1 MSKNKLPER
10 AGNFP
15 EFKQGFPEFKS
26 GSQFV
31 EFGNMNTLGFGG
43 SGFIAE
49 FKAVLAA
56 TTVPM
61 VNSEKVI
68 FNKMMTRFKNVGLL
82 EAAEI
87 IDIFFTTDQ
96 GNSLINWANP
106 GTFTPV
112 AVASP
117 TFAAN
122 SGYTGD
128 SGATKK
134 YLKLSFIPSTQAQKV
149 TKDDM
154 CIMVG
159 IGSHVSESLYE
170 VGCASA
176 AADTLIG
183 IRNVGGNFQY
193 GTNFND
199 KTGNSAGA
207 FIAYLKN
214 ISAHY
219 CLNRISSSQY
229 EKYINHWK
237 VTTVNVNS
245 TQLPAIEMYAC
256 GIQSYTAPSPTN
268 KNQKYIIISK
278 SLTQSQII
286 ETTNAIEEALTS
298 LNANNIISI
307 NNICDRVIGYNTFKI
322 TAAGDYLNIDV
333 LKTYSWLVTRDF
345 VMSVDNYK
353 AGFSAEFLLN
363 SYNIIKYKTTTTG
376 ELAYQIPDGIT
387 LDTLTVA
394 NYYADRAAV
403 DGNLY
408 FIQLA
413 YLYYEKTGSTSFISS
428 EIDFLNTLLE
438 NVTAGAN
445 GLPWSDTFASGNRK
459 VTWGFFDGVY
469 ISGESLFCSCLQ
481 YKAYQYMAIM
491 ANAISNTVIYDAC
504 VIKIAAIKAAI
515 KAQFYVED
523 IPNNKYWMRASNG
536 ACSGQFDLP
545 GTCLAIYYG
554 IIDGQDA
561 INIATYINSIID
573 ECILEGGVIWVPF
586 SHQYNPGVTCWESGG
601 STYGRYQSGGYW
613 STALP
618 WLIYTLNL
626 VNTSKAQEILRDSW
640 AYNLKYNAPEW
651 WTSGDVN
658 SNVLLYATSQ
668 TALSL
673 SNSLLGNILT

>member
-1 MSKNKLPER
+1 MLKNTLPER
-10 AGNFP
+10 KGNFP
-15 EFKQGFPEFKS
+15 EFGQGYPEFKS
-26 GSQFV
+26 GSQYV
-31 EFGNMNTLGFGG
+31 EFGNMNALGFGG
-43 SGFIAE
+43 SGFIPE

-82 EAAEI
+82 EKAEI

-96 GNSLINWANP
+96 ANSLVNWANP

-134 YLKLSFIPSTQAQKV
+134 YLKLSFTPSTQAQKV

-154 CIMVG
+154 CMMVG
-159 IGSHVSESLYE
+159 IGSTISEQLYE
-170 VGCASA
+170 VGA
-176 AADTLIG
+176 ATAEADTILG
-183 IRNVGGNFQY
+183 IRNVGGNYQY

-199 KTGNSAGA
+199 KTGNPTGTY
-207 FIAYLKN
+207 IATLKN
-214 ISAHY
+214 IEAHY

-237 VTTVNVNS
+237 IATVNINS
-245 TQLPAIEMYAC
+245 TALPTIEMYAC
-256 GIQSYTAPSPTN
+256 GIKSFTSPSPSN

-278 SLTQSQII
+278 KLTQAQII
-286 ETTNAIEEALTS
+286 ETINAIEEALS
-298 LNANNIISI
+298 GFNANNIISI
-307 NNICDRVIGYNTFKI
+307 NNICNRVIGYNTLKI
-322 TAAGDYLNIDV
+322 TAAGDYLGIDY
-333 LKTYSWLVTRDF
+333 LNTYSWLVTRDF

-353 AGFSAEFLLN
+353 AGFTDTFLLN
-363 SYNIIKYKTTTTG
+363 NYNIIKSVTTTTG
-376 ELAYQIPDGIT
+376 NLAYQIPDGI
-387 LDTLTVA
+387 LNSLIVD
-394 NYYADRAAV
+394 NFYDDRAAI

-408 FIQLA
+408 FISLA
-413 YLYYEKTGSTSFISS
+413 YYYYEKSLSTAFITS
-428 EIDFLNTLLE
+428 EIDFLNTVL
-438 NVTAGAN
+438 NNITVGAN
-445 GLPWSDTFASGNRK
+445 GLPWSDTYESGVRK
-459 VTWGFFDGVY
+459 VTWGFFDGIR

-481 YKAYQYMAIM
+481 YKAYQQLAIM
-491 ANAISNTVIYDAC
+491 ANAIDNTTIYDAC
-504 VIKIAAIKAAI
+504 IIKIASIKAAI

-536 ACSGQFDLP
+536 ICSGQFDLP

-554 IIDGQDA
+554 IIEGQDA
-561 INIATYINSIID
+561 LNIATYINSIVT
-573 ECILEGGVIWVPF
+573 ECVYQGGVIWVPY
-586 SHQYNPGVTCWESGG
+586 SHQYNPGITCWESGG
-601 STYGRYQSGGYW
+601 GAYGENQNGGYW

-618 WLIYTLNL
+618 WFLYTLNL
-626 VNTSKAQEILRDSW
+626 VNPSKAQEILRESW

-651 WTSGDVN
+651 WTSAGVN
-658 SNVLLYATSQ
+658 SNVLMYSTSQ

-673 SNSLLGNILT
+673 SNTILGNILT